1 MTKESRIT
9 TEKTWIELSRN
20 NLRHNLEV
28 FRRLCGAATPI
39 WTVKANAYGH
49 GAILIAKEIQKTIP
63 SFVIPSAA
71 SDLKA
76 SDQTQRFLPLDKST
90 ARARKDKRR
99 GEWFGVDSI
108 DEAISLRQEGIVAP
122 IIVLGWV
129 PYPRLNELAKYN
141 LRLLVSSAQTVERLS
156 KLKTKSNIRVHI
168 KIDTG
173 TTRQGVLPEQ
183 ALAMAEMIKTA
194 GLVLEGAAMHFA
206 NIEDV
211 DNPTYGDLQ
220 IERFT
225 HAVALLQASGFAL
238 PIVHAACSAAIMTR
252 PETVLTAARIGIGLY
267 GLNPSPLVAARYKK
281 QKRGAS
287 LKPVLS
293 WRSRVALLKPIKP
306 GTPVGYGLTEKTA
319 RKTMIAIVPV
329 GYADGYDR
337 SLSSRGHV
345 LIRGK
350 RCRVIGRVCM
360 NMIIVD
366 ATPAVGAQENDVV
379 TLIGIDGKQ
388 AISAD
393 ELAVSADTINYEIV
407 ARLAEHITRIIV

>member
-1 MTKESRIT
+1 VALTASPKNNQ
-9 TEKTWIELSRN
+9 KTWIEISRK

-28 FRRLCGAATPI
+28 FRRLCGTATPI

-49 GAILIAKEIQKTIP
+49 DAVLVSKEIQKTI
-63 SFVIPSAA
+63 
-71 SDLKA
+71 K
-76 SDQTQRFLPLDKST
+76 KG
-90 ARARKDKRR
+90 K

-108 DEAISLRQEGIVAP
+108 DEAISLRREGIVAP

-129 PYPRLNELAKYN
+129 PYPRLKELAKYN
-141 LRLLVSSAQTVERLS
+141 LRLLVSSAQIVKELS
-156 KLKTKSNIRVHI
+156 KLKNKNKIRVHL

-173 TTRQGVLPEQ
+173 ATRQGVFPEQ
-183 ALAMAEMIKTA
+183 ALAMAHMLNAA
-194 GLVLEGAAMHFA
+194 GVVLEGAAMHFA

-225 HAVALLQASGFAL
+225 QTVAKLQAAGFAL

-267 GLNPSPLVAARYKK
+267 GLNPSALVAARYKK
-281 QKRGAS
+281 QKRAAE

-293 WRSRVALLKPIKP
+293 WRSRIALLKSVGPA
-306 GTPVGYGLTEKTA
+306 TPVGYGLTEKTTK
-319 RKTMIAIVPV
+319 RTMIAIVPV

-350 RCRVIGRVCM
+350 RCRVMGRICM
-360 NMIIVD
+360 NMMIVD
-366 ATPAVGAQENDVV
+366 ATPAADAAENDMV
-379 TLIGIDGKQ
+379 TLIGNDGKKTV
-388 AISAD
+388 SAD
-393 ELAVSADTINYEIV
+393 ELAAAADTINYEIV
-407 ARLAEHITRIIV
+407 ARLAEHIKRIVI

>member
-1 MTKESRIT
+1 MIQDTRIT
-9 TEKTWIELSRN
+9 TEKIWIELSRK

-28 FRRLCGAATPI
+28 FRRLCGKATPI

-49 GAILIAKEIQKTIP
+49 GANLVAGEIQKTI
-63 SFVIPSAA
+63 
-71 SDLKA
+71 K
-76 SDQTQRFLPLDKST
+76 KE
-90 ARARKDKRR
+90 K

-108 DEAISLRQEGIVAP
+108 DEAILLRQEGIAAP

-129 PYPRLNELAKYN
+129 PYPRLKELVKYD
-141 LRLLVSSAQTVERLS
+141 LRLLVSSAQTVKQLS
-156 KLKTKSNIRVHI
+156 KLKNKKTLRVHL

-173 TTRQGVLPEQ
+173 TTRQGIFPEQ
-183 ALAMAEMIKTA
+183 ALAMAHMLNAA
-194 GLVLEGAAMHFA
+194 GVIIEGAAMHFA

-225 HAVALLQASGFAL
+225 HAVAQLQAAGFAL
-238 PIVHAACSAAIMTR
+238 PLVHAACSAAIMTR

-267 GLNPSPLVAARYKK
+267 GLNPSPLVAVRYKK
-281 QKRGAS
+281 QKHAAE
-287 LKPVLS
+287 LKPILS
-293 WRSRVALLKPIKP
+293 WYSRLALLKQVPA
-306 GTPVGYGLTEKTA
+306 GTPVGYGLTERTKKKTL
-319 RKTMIAIVPV
+319 IAIVPV

-350 RCRVIGRVCM
+350 RCRVMGRVCM

-366 ATPAVGAQENDVV
+366 ATPAVGAKENDVV
-379 TLIGIDGKQ
+379 TLIGAVGKSRV
-388 AISAD
+388 SAD
-393 ELAVSADTINYEIV
+393 ELAEAAGTINYEIV
-407 ARLAEHITRIIV
+407 ARLAEHLPRSMV